1 MLKGIVFT
9 DFLCGLTTYDECLIR
24 CAASNEYRH
33 VLSLVMNSMWNPV
46 CLDDENAEQLY
57 KSYTEI
63 YELLMEVKHYFDA
76 TQMDRFCRLWLENHA
91 LLFDLQRLRQKMERN
106 RDIDVET
113 FLAGRASY
121 IAFFYN
127 EYFPEPLD
135 GHREKLVIYA
145 VTHKKHAFLKL
156 IQDNFPLFQQ
166 ISYSSIFFRHTFYA
180 KCINLNTLNVKNLKA
195 CAGMEYCQE
204 ETMNVLAAEEHTFD
218 EVAAAV

>member
-135 GHREKLVIYA
+135 GHI
-145 VTHKKHAFLKL
+145 T
-156 IQDNFPLFQQ
+156 
-166 ISYSSIFFRHTFYA
+166 SYSGHF
-180 KCINLNTLNVKNLKA
+180 
-195 CAGMEYCQE
+195 
-204 ETMNVLAAEEHTFD
+204 
-218 EVAAAV
+218 